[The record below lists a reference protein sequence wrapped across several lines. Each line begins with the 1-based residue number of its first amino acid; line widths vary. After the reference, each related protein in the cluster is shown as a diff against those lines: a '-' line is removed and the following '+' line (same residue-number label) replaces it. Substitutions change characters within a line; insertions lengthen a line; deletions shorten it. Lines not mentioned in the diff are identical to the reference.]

1 MSPPYVCQRPLAA
14 TGDSLGESGSCESKT
29 SPYAHD
35 CRAVAQCDDTAHPE
49 DDHGYGQ
56 LLREQRDEGLR
67 TARGKK
73 TLRKHGRERSTIS
86 AVVTASPAIVI
97 PAAAATTTTTTTVVP
112 APAVIAATT
121 ATSIAAVA
129 VTTVPAR
136 SAIRRCRVRSFRR
149 STRASKDG
157 AAGQRADTAHGLD
170 CGRHLGLG
178 SPPSPPL
185 IHVVKPAA

>member
-14 TGDSLGESGSCESKT
+14 TGDLLGESGSCESKT
-29 SPYAHD
+29 SPYGHD

-97 PAAAATTTTTTTVVP
+97 PAAATTTTTTTVVP

-136 SAIRRCRVRSFRR
+136 SAIRRCRVRSLRT